1 MLKAIEKIIMTFVY
15 LIVLLGCCLWFY
27 GISSIYSYCYLAG
40 IINDDNFIL
49 ICFVTSFIV
58 IFSIFLLRDLY
69 RFSKDYRSLFK
80 K

>member
-1 MLKAIEKIIMTFVY
+1 MLKVIEKIIMTFVY
-15 LIVLLGCCLWFY
+15 LIVLLGCCFWFY
-27 GISSIYSYCYLAG
+27 GISSIYSYCYFAG
-40 IINDDNFIL
+40 IINNDNFML